1 MDTFF
6 DRFYKAIGKTSS
18 YIMIASI
25 TVVSLVSLLIVNA
38 NEFTFYSN
46 ILEQAGIIEKPYT
59 ASTPILRRDAFR
71 IAVGIG

>member
-1 MDTFF
+1 MQSFLSTFYERTGKIF
-6 DRFYKAIGKTSS
+6 SYGIIIGITSI
-18 YIMIASI
+18 YFLAH
-25 TVVSLVSLLIVNA
+25 LFA